1 MADAIFDIVSSGG
14 TLIQNGLREVE
25 QVFFSEAVLIA
36 TPSLPEEK
44 LAEIDKL
51 KFRLRSIL
59 DSRDMKYVLMNL
71 PRTAVDEAVKILPGM
86 KSPTLLPLTQPD
98 WCSLHVV
105 IPESELWEK
114 IELLKNIGA
123 EDILILNL
131 ENIIR

>member
-1 MADAIFDIVSSGG
+1 M
-14 TLIQNGLREVE
+14 E

-36 TPSLPEEK
+36 TPDLPEEK
-44 LAEIDKL
+44 RADLDKL
-51 KFRLRSIL
+51 KFRLNSIL
-59 DSRDMKYVLMNL
+59 DSRGMKYVLMNL
-71 PRTAVDEAVKILPGM
+71 PRTAVDQAVKILPGM
-86 KSPTLLPLTQPD
+86 KSPTLLPLTDPE

-114 IELLKNIGA
+114 IEQLKEIGA